1 MLCLPG
7 KKMFVTQLFGSRIW
21 NKKSRMSPSK
31 IFVSNKPIIIQVS
44 NKPMYVC
51 MHYTVNTVS
60 LIMTGGQSKF
70 SNLYLLQAF
79 LSSDLLV
86 WVKELYNV
94 NNQKSLEWMPLHTVS
109 IKHRLRTTDC
119 GLGIKHGLG
128 IKCGPRTILVNT
140 ELIGSSQGKIRSKDC

>member
-1 MLCLPG
+1 
-7 KKMFVTQLFGSRIW
+7 
-21 NKKSRMSPSK
+21 
-31 IFVSNKPIIIQVS
+31 
-44 NKPMYVC
+44 
-51 MHYTVNTVS
+51 
-60 LIMTGGQSKF
+60 MTGGQSKF

-109 IKHRLRTTDC
+109 IKHGLRTTDC
-119 GLGIKHGLG
+119 GLGIKHRLG
-128 IKCGPRTILVNT
+128 IKCRPRTILVNT

>member
-1 MLCLPG
+1 
-7 KKMFVTQLFGSRIW
+7 
-21 NKKSRMSPSK
+21 
-31 IFVSNKPIIIQVS
+31 
-44 NKPMYVC
+44 

-60 LIMTGGQSKF
+60 LIMTGGQLKF

-94 NNQKSLEWMPLHTVS
+94 NNQKNLEWMPLHTVS
-109 IKHRLRTTDC
+109 IKHGLRTTDC

>member
-1 MLCLPG
+1 
-7 KKMFVTQLFGSRIW
+7 
-21 NKKSRMSPSK
+21 
-31 IFVSNKPIIIQVS
+31 
-44 NKPMYVC
+44 MYVC
-51 MHYTVNTVS
+51 MHYTINTVS

-79 LSSDLLV
+79 LSSDLLA

-109 IKHRLRTTDC
+109 IKHGLRTTDC